1 MDADVTRQGP
11 EGVLLAALNTL
22 IAQWTSLT
30 RQEEVA
36 RDAGLTIDAGD
47 IQPLYTLGRGG
58 PRRASALADDLRQ
71 TRPTMSKQLA
81 RLESAG
87 LIARTPD
94 PADGRAS
101 IVTLTDAGTR
111 VYTQLVEQGLRM
123 IRAALHDWDAAERA
137 DFAAH
142 TTRFVAA
149 VESHP
154 ASAPSPDAP
163 SE

>member
-1 MDADVTRQGP
+1 MDADVTRHGP
-11 EGVLLAALNTL
+11 EGALLAALNDL

-30 RQEEVA
+30 RQQEVA

-81 RLESAG
+81 RLEAAG

-101 IVTLTDAGTR
+101 IVSLTDAGAR
-111 VYTQLVEQGLRM
+111 VYTQLVEQGLLM
-123 IRAALHDWDAAERA
+123 IRTALHDWDAAERA

-149 VESHP
+149 VGGSP
-154 ASAPSPDAP
+154 ASAPSSDSPPD
-163 SE
+163 

>member
-1 MDADVTRQGP
+1 MAVTVGFEPTVGGYPTQLFESCTFGRSD
-11 EGVLLAALNTL
+11 
-22 IAQWTSLT
+22 TSP
-30 RQEEVA
+30 RISV
-36 RDAGLTIDAGD
+36 RDARRRRQSAHT
-47 IQPLYTLGRGG
+47 TLGRGG

-101 IVTLTDAGTR
+101 IVTLTDAGTH

-149 VESHP
+149 VESHS